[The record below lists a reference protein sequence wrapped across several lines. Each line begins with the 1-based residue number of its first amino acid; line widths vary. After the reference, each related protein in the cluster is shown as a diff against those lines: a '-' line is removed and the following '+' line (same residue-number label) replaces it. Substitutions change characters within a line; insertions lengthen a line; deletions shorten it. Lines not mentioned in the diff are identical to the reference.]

1 MWGDVGVMNSQG
13 VDHRPGNSDNDGDI
27 ATCGTFVHHYL
38 HRLDV
43 KRRLTIPSEWRDL
56 VGLPARLYVL
66 PGVGDRCLTVL
77 PAREM
82 IRRLNESRARLKLSD
97 PKARQFNRV
106 LASHADSVTWDKV
119 GRIRIKDS
127 LLDYAGIGS
136 HAMLVGAFEGFEL
149 WEPKAWKKSGAL
161 DEVQFA
167 EFAEYV
173 GL

>member
-1 MWGDVGVMNSQG
+1 MWGDVGIMNSQ
-13 VDHRPGNSDNDGDI
+13 DTDNRPGSSDYHGDNG
-27 ATCGTFVHHYL
+27 ACGTFVNHYL
-38 HRLDV
+38 HRLDA

-56 VGLPARLYVL
+56 AGYPARLYVL
-66 PGVGDRCLTVL
+66 PGVSDRCLTVL

-82 IRRLNESRARLKLSD
+82 MRRLNESRKRLKLSD

-127 LLDYAGIGS
+127 LLDYAGIKN

-149 WEPKAWKKSGAL
+149 WEPEAWKKSGAL
-161 DEVQFA
+161 EQVQFA